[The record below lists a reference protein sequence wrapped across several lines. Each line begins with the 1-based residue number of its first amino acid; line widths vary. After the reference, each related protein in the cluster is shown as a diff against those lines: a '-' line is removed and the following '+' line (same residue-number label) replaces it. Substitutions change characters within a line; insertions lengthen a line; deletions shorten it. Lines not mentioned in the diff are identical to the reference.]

1 MISKRHPLYFLFIIY
16 PRGGSWSVNSPRRN
30 FHQRE
35 VRSRRGENPRGK
47 VGISAP
53 RLSEGR
59 KGSEKF
65 GGIFRWQLFDPRFRA
80 IKFKF
85 PPEESGYFSSRGR
98 DLEVRVSESVEPIR
112 STWGANAL
120 SLLTVTGCEGGG
132 EIFVAEIQRYK
143 VSTKRPGSGNSADPY
158 KDVEFYE
165 TSRGFGENM

>member
-1 MISKRHPLYFLFIIY
+1 MISKRQPLYFLFIIY

-30 FHQRE
+30 FHHERLDLE
-35 VRSRRGENPRGK
+35 GGRIRGGK
-47 VGISAP
+47 LESP

-120 SLLTVTGCEGGG
+120 SRL
-132 EIFVAEIQRYK
+132 
-143 VSTKRPGSGNSADPY
+143 
-158 KDVEFYE
+158 
-165 TSRGFGENM
+165 

>member
-1 MISKRHPLYFLFIIY
+1 MISKRQPLYFLFIIY

-30 FHQRE
+30 FHHERLDLE
-35 VRSRRGENPRGK
+35 GRGENPRGK

-112 STWGANAL
+112 SMWGANAL
-120 SLLTVTGCEGGG
+120 SRL
-132 EIFVAEIQRYK
+132 
-143 VSTKRPGSGNSADPY
+143 
-158 KDVEFYE
+158 
-165 TSRGFGENM
+165 

>member
-1 MISKRHPLYFLFIIY
+1 MISKRQPLYFLFIIY

-30 FHQRE
+30 FHHERLDLE
-35 VRSRRGENPRGK
+35 GRGENPRGK

-120 SLLTVTGCEGGG
+120 S
-132 EIFVAEIQRYK
+132 
-143 VSTKRPGSGNSADPY
+143 RP
-158 KDVEFYE
+158 
-165 TSRGFGENM
+165 